1 MGTLRLVARGEA
13 AEAIRAA
20 WLVTLRR
27 QVLAQFDAVALNGLA
42 ERDITP
48 RDTPGFSRRP
58 TAQRIIATRGQLLGN
73 LHGPKIHEALG
84 LTPPESAK
92 RKAKA

>member
-1 MGTLRLVARGEA
+1 
-13 AEAIRAA
+13 
-20 WLVTLRR
+20 
-27 QVLAQFDAVALNGLA
+27 LA

-58 TAQRIIATRGQLLGN
+58 TSQRIIATRGQLLGN
-73 LHGPKIHEALG
+73 LYGKKLYEALG
-84 LTPPESAK
+84 LTPPEPAK